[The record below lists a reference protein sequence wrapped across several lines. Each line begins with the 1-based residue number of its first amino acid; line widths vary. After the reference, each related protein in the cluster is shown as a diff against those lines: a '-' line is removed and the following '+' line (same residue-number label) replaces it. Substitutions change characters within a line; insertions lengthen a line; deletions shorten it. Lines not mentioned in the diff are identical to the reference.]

1 MIDVDRYVEGVVDV
15 GSYIIEVGKVPGRC
29 HKSRLAGIGKYWQ
42 VSSGTGRKW

>member
-29 HKSRLAGIGKYWQ
+29 HKSRLAGTGKYWQ